1 MTYINHINMGFEV
14 KNLSYS
20 YNDGFLI
27 KNLNFKIAQ
36 NEICLLKGVS
46 GCGKSTLF
54 NVISGLKKPDNGTIT
69 LNDSIL
75 NNEDIFVKPE
85 KRNIGYVFQDFALF
99 PHIDAE
105 KNIRYAKSNNEN
117 TLFDDVIS
125 NLKLLSHLKKMPHEL
140 SGGQQQRVAL
150 ARAILM
156 QPNLLLLD
164 EPFSNLDQSSV
175 NSAQNLI
182 LNVIDRFNIPCLL
195 ISHNPNQAK
204 ALSITNE
211 VTLS

>member
-1 MTYINHINMGFEV
+1 MAFEV

-20 YNDGFLI
+20 FDDGFLV

-36 NEICLLKGVS
+36 NGICLLKGSS

-54 NVISGLKKPDNGTIT
+54 NVISGLKKPDNGTII
-69 LNDSIL
+69 LNDNIL
-75 NNEDIFVKPE
+75 SNEDIFVKPE
-85 KRNIGYVFQDFALF
+85 KRKIGYVFQDFALF

-182 LNVIDRFNIPCLL
+182 LNVIDKFNIPCLL
-195 ISHNPNQAK
+195 ISHNPNQAE
-204 ALSITNE
+204 ALSIINE

>member
-1 MTYINHINMGFEV
+1 MTYINHINMAFEV

-20 YNDGFLI
+20 FNGGFLV

-36 NEICLLKGVS
+36 NEIFLLSGSS

-54 NVISGLKKPDNGTIT
+54 NVISGLKKPDNGTII
-69 LNDSIL
+69 LNDNIL
-75 NNEDIFVKPE
+75 SNEDIFVKPE

>member
-1 MTYINHINMGFEV
+1 MTYINHINMAFEV

-20 YNDGFLI
+20 FDDGFLV

-36 NEICLLKGVS
+36 NEICLLKGSS

-54 NVISGLKKPDNGTIT
+54 NVISGLKKPDNGTII
-69 LNDSIL
+69 LNDNIL
-75 NNEDIFVKPE
+75 SNEHIFIKPE
-85 KRNIGYVFQDFALF
+85 KRKIGYVFQDFALF

-117 TLFDDVIS
+117 TLFEDVIS
-125 NLKLLSHLKKMPHEL
+125 DLKLLSHLKKMPHEL

-150 ARAILM
+150 ARAIMM

-204 ALSITNE
+204 ALSIKNE

>member
-1 MTYINHINMGFEV
+1 MTYINHINMAFEV

-20 YNDGFLI
+20 FNGGFLV

-36 NEICLLKGVS
+36 NEIFLLSGSS

-105 KNIRYAKSNNEN
+105 KNIRYAKSNNVN

>member
-1 MTYINHINMGFEV
+1 MTYINHINMAFEV

-20 YNDGFLI
+20 FNGGFLV

-36 NEICLLKGVS
+36 NEICLLRGSS

-54 NVISGLKKPDNGTIT
+54 NVISGLKKPDNGTII
-69 LNDSIL
+69 LNDNIL
-75 NNEDIFVKPE
+75 SNEDIFVKPE

-204 ALSITNE
+204 ALSIKNE

>member
-27 KNLNFKIAQ
+27 KNLNFEIAQ
-36 NEICLLKGVS
+36 NEICLLKGAS

-54 NVISGLKKPDNGTIT
+54 NVISGLKKPDNGTII
-69 LNDSIL
+69 LNDNIL
-75 NNEDIFVKPE
+75 SNEDIFVKPE

>member
-1 MTYINHINMGFEV
+1 MGFEV

-20 YNDGFLI
+20 FNNGFLV

-36 NEICLLKGVS
+36 NEICLLKGPS

-54 NVISGLKKPDNGTIT
+54 NVISGLKKPDNGTII
-69 LNDSIL
+69 LNDNIL
-75 NNEDIFVKPE
+75 NNEDVFVRPE

-125 NLKLLSHLKKMPHEL
+125 DLRLLSHLKKMPHEL

-195 ISHNPNQAK
+195 ISHNPNQAE
-204 ALSITNE
+204 ALMIKNE
-211 VTLS
+211 VTLD

>member
-36 NEICLLKGVS
+36 NEICLLKGAS

-54 NVISGLKKPDNGTIT
+54 NVISGLKKPDNGTII
-69 LNDSIL
+69 LNDNIL
-75 NNEDIFVKPE
+75 SNEDIFVKPE

>member
-1 MTYINHINMGFEV
+1 MTYINHINMAFEV

-20 YNDGFLI
+20 FNDGFLV
-27 KNLNFKIAQ
+27 KNLNFKIEK
-36 NEICLLKGVS
+36 NEICLLKGSS

-54 NVISGLKKPDNGTIT
+54 NVISGLKKPDNGTII
-69 LNDSIL
+69 LNDIIL
-75 NNEDIFVKPE
+75 SNEDIFVKPE

>member
-1 MTYINHINMGFEV
+1 MTYINHINMAFEV

-20 YNDGFLI
+20 FNDGFLV
-27 KNLNFKIAQ
+27 KNLNFKIEK
-36 NEICLLKGVS
+36 NEICLLKGSS

-54 NVISGLKKPDNGTIT
+54 NVISGLKKPDNGTII
-69 LNDSIL
+69 LNDNIL
-75 NNEDIFVKPE
+75 SNEDIFVKPE

>member
-1 MTYINHINMGFEV
+1 MLFRSEV

-36 NEICLLKGVS
+36 NEICLLKGPS

-54 NVISGLKKPDNGTIT
+54 NVISGLKKPDNGTII
-69 LNDSIL
+69 LNDNIL
-75 NNEDIFVKPE
+75 SNKDIFVKPE

-125 NLKLLSHLKKMPHEL
+125 DLRLLSHLKKMPHEL

-150 ARAILM
+150 ARAIMM

-182 LNVIDRFNIPCLL
+182 LNVIDKFNIPCLL
-195 ISHNPNQAK
+195 ISHNPNQAE

>member
-20 YNDGFLI
+20 FSDGFLI

-36 NEICLLKGVS
+36 NEICLLKGPS

-54 NVISGLKKPDNGTIT
+54 NVISGLKKPDNGTII
-69 LNDSIL
+69 LNDNIL

-99 PHIDAE
+99 PHMNAE
-105 KNIRYAKSNNEN
+105 KNIRYAKSTDGN
-117 TLFDDVIS
+117 TLFDEVI
-125 NLKLLSHLKKMPHEL
+125 NDLKLLSHLKKMPHEL

-164 EPFSNLDQSSV
+164 EPFSNLDQNSV
-175 NSAQNLI
+175 ESAQNLI
-182 LNVIDRFNIPCLL
+182 LSIIGKFEIPCLL
-195 ISHNPNQAK
+195 ISHNPNQAE
-204 ALSITNE
+204 ALSIKNE
-211 VTLS
+211 LILN

>member
-1 MTYINHINMGFEV
+1 MTYINHINMAFEV

-20 YNDGFLI
+20 FNGGFLV

-36 NEICLLKGVS
+36 NEICLLRGSS

-54 NVISGLKKPDNGTIT
+54 NVISGLKKPDNGTII
-69 LNDSIL
+69 LNDNIL
-75 NNEDIFVKPE
+75 SNEDIFVKPE

-105 KNIRYAKSNNEN
+105 KNIRYAKSNNVN